1 MEQLEQT
8 LRDMCEQSPK
18 WMQLVLQ
25 AFWYGTV
32 SWKIQCLE
40 DRIPI
45 GKPTSHDMT
54 IFSDETFTQWPTNW
68 LQPTADQFF
77 QLPLM
82 IEESYAW
89 FDKLH
94 LIFEECIPAD
104 LQIFAVLSEG
114 ETLTDEQWT
123 RLYDAVA
130 FTCPQSPSLTKRN
143 QSKRAK
149 TRRTHGRRALTPIRS
164 RRALTHHRAHATKQY
179 SVVKIGHP

>member
-1 MEQLEQT
+1 MEQLEHK

-25 AFWYGTV
+25 AFWYGAV

-40 DRIPI
+40 DGLPV

-54 IFSDETFTQWPTNW
+54 IFSDETFTQWPTDW

-77 QLPLM
+77 QLPLTLD
-82 IEESYAW
+82 ECYAW

-94 LIFEECIPAD
+94 HIFEDYVRAD
-104 LQIFAVLSEG
+104 LQIFTILSEG
-114 ETLTDEQWT
+114 ESLTEEQWT
-123 RLYDAVA
+123 RIYNAIA
-130 FTCPQSPSLTKRN
+130 FECPQAAPLSNRN
-143 QSKRAK
+143 QHKRAK